1 MDTQRKVMRR
11 KKGKEEE
18 KEERRNIRK
27 KYSSHTHTQAKV
39 GLMCQGYGSVQK
51 MSRDGGR
58 SNDDFSEEAS
68 VHI

>member
-27 KYSSHTHTQAKV
+27 KYSSHTHT
-39 GLMCQGYGSVQK
+39 GQGGVNV
-51 MSRDGGR
+51 SRLWKR
-58 SNDDFSEEAS
+58 SEDEQRRWTQQ
-68 VHI
+68 